1 MAWCVAGTSRRPMTT
16 RRSRSAF
23 NVLHFAMRVVA
34 IASDEARSESNDL
47 DWSFSSSLVVGDDRH

>member
-1 MAWCVAGTSRRPMTT
+1 MTT